1 MATIFH
7 FFFAALFLALIGQ
20 GYCQCSLANVTISQ
34 TKTGKTVKSK
44 PEWRVTISNNCVC
57 TQSNLKLSCDGFQTA
72 EAVDSSVMSK
82 SGGEC
87 LINDG
92 QPIDSS
98 SDLSFN
104 YAWDT
109 SFPFKTLSSQVNCS

>member
-1 MATIFH
+1 MATILN

-44 PEWRVTISNNCVC
+44 SEWRVTISNDCVC
-57 TQSNLKLSCDGFQTA
+57 TQSDLKLSCDGFQTA
-72 EAVDSSVMSK
+72 ETIDSSVMLK

-92 QPIDSS
+92 LPVYSFS
-98 SDLSFN
+98 NLSFN
-104 YAWDT
+104 YAWHT
-109 SFPFKTLSSQVNCS
+109 SFPFKTLSSQTNCS